1 MKITL
6 VGATPRFAGGFATWA
21 VTAGH
26 DITVVGPSRGQGEA
40 FVEQL
45 GSGKPAGRT
54 DRLQTEIV
62 FSALPYVCLVDV
74 WQSYGEELDGKVLV
88 DLSLPVDFVGRR
100 VHLLAGSALEELALA
115 RPRVRVVKA
124 FHPKFAGP
132 GAKQSASSEREVL
145 LAADDATAKG
155 MVAQVFETGGLHAV
169 DFGPLRR
176 ARELD
181 ALGFSAPSASI
192 AAQHG
197 GRS

>member
-74 WQSYGEELDGKVLV
+74 WQSYGEELV

-132 GAKQSASSEREVL
+132 GVAKQGAAEKRDVL
-145 LAADDATAKG
+145 LAADDAAAKG